1 MNIVR
6 ALLFSIMLYAASFV
20 VYALSS
26 FIGFSEDPTLGQY
39 ILFWILNI
47 PLTLYLAKW
56 YFRVQEPTLK
66 HGVLLGIIA
75 VLVAFFFDGVSIG
88 ATAAAGKSI
97 EVFKNMYGDWK
108 FYVTVFEIIALC
120 AFAGYEFDK
129 TYTKK

>member
-26 FIGFSEDPTLGQY
+26 FVGSAEDPTLGQY
-39 ILFWILNI
+39 ILFWVLNI
-47 PLTLYLAKW
+47 PLTLFLAKW
-56 YFRVQEPTLK
+56 YFRVQEPTYQR
-66 HGVLLGIIA
+66 GFLLGIIA
-75 VLVAFFFDGVSIG
+75 VLVAFFFDGVSI
-88 ATAAAGKSI
+88 ATTAVAGKSI
-97 EVFKNMYGDWK
+97 DVFKNMYGDWK

-120 AFAGYEFDK
+120 TFAGYEFDK